1 MATTSTDSATSGEDS
16 ADLRI
21 LREACR
27 RADNIIAAL
36 ERGIAVLNADFR
48 ILWANTPFRK
58 WCPDDP
64 IGQTFPSAIGPFT
77 LLWPDTFP
85 SALAL
90 SGQTVSVHLL
100 HSNSRHLDLNITPIR
115 DNDAIHELVVVC
127 TDITASVIRQ
137 QKLDALHRAG
147 QELAALDTEL
157 LSEMSV
163 CNRAELLK
171 LNLQRHIHD
180 LLQYNVIEIRL
191 LNPRNRKLEPLLEEG
206 MTPDAAARD
215 LYAFPTGNGVTGLVG
230 ATGRSYVCADTTK
243 DPHYIEGSEGAKS
256 SMTIPLNFQDEVIG
270 TFNVESPRLN
280 AFGPEELQF
289 AELFSRE
296 IANAL
301 HTLNLLSINKAA
313 PPARRSRPS
322 IVRLLFPP
330 MSC

>member
-1 MATTSTDSATSGEDS
+1 MLQFSKLPRSSNLFAFSQPRIITTTMSPGTN
-16 ADLRI
+16 R
-21 LREACR
+21 RWEARGNYFNRFSHFRRRLGRSSHPARTLR

-206 MTPDAAARD
+206 MTPDAA
-215 LYAFPTGNGVTGLVG
+215 G
-230 ATGRSYVCADTTK
+230 AIST
-243 DPHYIEGSEGAKS
+243 P
-256 SMTIPLNFQDEVIG
+256 
-270 TFNVESPRLN
+270 
-280 AFGPEELQF
+280 
-289 AELFSRE
+289 SRR
-296 IANAL
+296 ATA
-301 HTLNLLSINKAA
+301 
-313 PPARRSRPS
+313 
-322 IVRLLFPP
+322 
-330 MSC
+330 